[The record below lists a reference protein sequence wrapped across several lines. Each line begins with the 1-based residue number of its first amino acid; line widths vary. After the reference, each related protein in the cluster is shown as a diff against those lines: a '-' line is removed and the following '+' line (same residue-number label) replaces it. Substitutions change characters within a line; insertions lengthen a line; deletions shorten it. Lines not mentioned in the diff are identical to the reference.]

1 MRLMFYVL
9 CKNSGMQRKE
19 IVVLLS
25 LLSNEE
31 LLSVHQKIADL
42 MDSKWLGISNSAGVN
57 GDTVAPI
64 LTSKKE

>member
-1 MRLMFYVL
+1 
-9 CKNSGMQRKE
+9 MQRKE

-25 LLSNEE
+25 LPSNEE